1 MACHGLILLGLALI
15 FNTYLEQNEIARD
28 INKALESGDKDEIN
42 KTLNRVGKTYN
53 CLETS
58 KMLKNLS
65 CSTEF
70 TEKKDNAV
78 AYHKDIEKHE
88 EMQEI
93 ALKQLEEHRK
103 ELRKEAKRNEWD
115 QEPIEGVTNT

>member
-1 MACHGLILLGLALI
+1 MLLGLILLGLALI

-103 ELRKEAKRNEWD
+103 ELRKEAKQNEWD
-115 QEPIEGVTNT
+115 QEPVEGATNA